1 MNWPEEIVKLV
12 IVKQALAEVDSAS
25 LFPFYLP
32 GVAAGE
38 SSISAVEKNFEKAL
52 DSKYAGF
59 LRYANGW
66 RGFFQTV
73 DLFGT
78 DDLLGSEKMLAAQE
92 MLTYID
98 DSVIFSAGFSRRE
111 LLPIAASA
119 SDKDLFVI
127 AKPDSASP
135 GEVLWLAG
143 DLVDRFEDFD
153 EFFLS
158 MVDYNRA
165 DVDFLRENSQT

>member
-12 IVKQALAEVDSAS
+12 IVKQALAEIDSAG

-32 GVAAGE
+32 GVAAEE
-38 SSISAVEKNFEKAL
+38 SSVGAVELHFKSGI
-52 DSKYAGF
+52 DTKYAGF

-66 RGFFQTV
+66 RGVFQSV

-78 DDLLGSEKMLAAQE
+78 DDLLGSEKMVAAKE
-92 MLTYID
+92 MLKYID
-98 DSVIFSAGFSRRE
+98 DGVILSAGFSRE
-111 LLPIAASA
+111 DLLPIAAS
-119 SDKDLFVI
+119 SLDKDLFVI
-127 AKPDSASP
+127 AKPGSASP

-143 DLVDRFEDFD
+143 DLVDRFESFD

-165 DVDFLRENSQT
+165 DVSFLRENP